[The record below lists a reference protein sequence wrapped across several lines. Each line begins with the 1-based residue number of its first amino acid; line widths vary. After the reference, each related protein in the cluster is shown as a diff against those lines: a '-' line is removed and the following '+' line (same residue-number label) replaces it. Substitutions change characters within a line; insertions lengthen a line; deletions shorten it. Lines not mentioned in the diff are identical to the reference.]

1 MPIAG
6 CASNRYTPRVRA
18 IITGASSGIGA
29 ALAHELAR
37 RGWTLGLLARR
48 ADLLDALVRELP
60 EQSVALPCDVTD
72 ASAVRDA
79 VKRGEEAL
87 GGPFDLAVANAGV
100 GVPSHAAKFNLA
112 DAELMTRVNIL
123 GMFNLFDAVIPSM
136 IERRSGRFAGI
147 ASIAGLRG
155 LPTSSVY
162 SATKA
167 AMQAFLEA
175 SRVELLQYGVGVTTV
190 NPGFVIT
197 AMTEKNRF
205 KTPFLMKVDDAARI
219 IADGLERGKRVV
231 EFPRPMSLL
240 MRFAR
245 FLPAPIWDR
254 ATGGYAKRKVDPE
267 KAKR

>member
-1 MPIAG
+1 M
-6 CASNRYTPRVRA
+6 RA

-48 ADLLDALVRELP
+48 ADLLDALVRDLP
-60 EQSVALPCDVTD
+60 TKSIALPCDVTD

-79 VKRGEEAL
+79 VKRGQEAL
-87 GGPFDLAVANAGV
+87 GGPFDLAVANAAIGI
-100 GVPSHAAKFNLA
+100 PSHASKFNLA

-136 IERRSGRFAGI
+136 IERRSGRFAGV
-147 ASIAGLRG
+147 ASLAGLRG

-175 SRVELLQYGVGVTTV
+175 SRIELLQYGVGVTTI

-197 AMTEKNRF
+197 PMTEKNRF
-205 KTPFLMKVDDAARI
+205 KMPFLMKVDDAARV

-240 MRFAR
+240 MRGAR
-245 FLPAPIWDR
+245 LLPAAVWDR
-254 ATGGYAKRKVDPE
+254 ATGGYVKRKVDVE